1 MSHVNNLVRD
11 CELCGYIGTKVRCA
25 QKTICHNYRMSI
37 RDNHELRE
45 LLDGLLSK
53 GEIAEAWRELV
64 LNLGQESA
72 AREWFSI
79 VSGYDGEAPT

>member
-1 MSHVNNLVRD
+1 MN
-11 CELCGYIGTKVRCA
+11 T
-25 QKTICHNYRMSI
+25 

-53 GEIAEAWRELV
+53 GEAAEAWRELV

-72 AREWFSI
+72 AREWLS
-79 VSGYDGEAPT
+79 VVP

>member
-1 MSHVNNLVRD
+1 
-11 CELCGYIGTKVRCA
+11 
-25 QKTICHNYRMSI
+25 MSI

-72 AREWFSI
+72 SREWFSI

>member
-1 MSHVNNLVRD
+1 MN
-11 CELCGYIGTKVRCA
+11 T
-25 QKTICHNYRMSI
+25 

-53 GEIAEAWRELV
+53 GDTAEAWRALV
-64 LNLGQESA
+64 LNLGQERA
-72 AREWFSI
+72 TKEWFSL